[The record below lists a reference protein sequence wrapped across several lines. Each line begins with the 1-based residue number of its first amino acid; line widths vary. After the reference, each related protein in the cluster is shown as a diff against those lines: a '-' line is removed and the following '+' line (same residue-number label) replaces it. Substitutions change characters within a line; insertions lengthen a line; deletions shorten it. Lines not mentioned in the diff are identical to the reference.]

1 MFSVQIRITGNKL
14 LEISSSFEDE
24 GRFPGVI
31 GIIDGTH
38 IRIRAPESEPE
49 AYINRKKFHSL
60 NVQVQSKEKTSKDF
74 VLTLNRLNIILFC
87 SSWCVMTTCCLP
99 MFLRDRQ
106 CLFMTQECFAFL
118 CCGTQVP
125 TNSLVILTY
134 WVMGDIHY

>member
-49 AYINRKKFHSL
+49 AYINRKEIPLTECSGTIKKENTKRFCA
-60 NVQVQSKEKTSKDF
+60 NSK
-74 VLTLNRLNIILFC
+74 
-87 SSWCVMTTCCLP
+87 
-99 MFLRDRQ
+99 
-106 CLFMTQECFAFL
+106 
-118 CCGTQVP
+118 
-125 TNSLVILTY
+125 
-134 WVMGDIHY
+134 